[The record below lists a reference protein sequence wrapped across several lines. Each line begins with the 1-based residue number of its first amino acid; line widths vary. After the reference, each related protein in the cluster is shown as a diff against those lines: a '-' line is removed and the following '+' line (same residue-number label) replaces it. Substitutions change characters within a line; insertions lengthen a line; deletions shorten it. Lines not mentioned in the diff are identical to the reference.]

1 MGDGVEEE
9 EEGGD
14 GDGDDQYSD
23 DGGMNA
29 CRVSCMQPADM
40 DGCLHVHTHNDVFP
54 TCRCFRSVMVNVSFG
69 LVVTGKSFM
78 QQNLY

>member
-1 MGDGVEEE
+1 MGDGVEEEE

-40 DGCLHVHTHNDVFP
+40 DGCLHVHTHTMTSFRLAVVFV
-54 TCRCFRSVMVNVSFG
+54 RSWLMSVLG
-69 LVVTGKSFM
+69 
-78 QQNLY
+78 

>member
-9 EEGGD
+9 EEEEEEEGGDGDGD

-40 DGCLHVHTHNDVFP
+40 DGCLHAHTHTHTMTSFRLAVVFV
-54 TCRCFRSVMVNVSFG
+54 RSWLMSVLG
-69 LVVTGKSFM
+69 
-78 QQNLY
+78 